1 MNHIHHISK
10 ALFLVLCLALGACQS
25 ETEFSFSGR
34 GGIRVGL
41 ENVSSAI
48 VSRSTPAELGTPLAD
63 RFSLKVSDA
72 KDVTKYS
79 GPLTNDVIHLQQGTY
94 SVTATC
100 GDNPLLAIDAP
111 YYFGTANVDVVGE
124 EVTEA
129 SIACSV
135 GNSLISVV
143 FGRNEE
149 EMARFEK
156 FYQSYALNVKIGD
169 FGVSIPN
176 TATHLSAYFRAGSS
190 PVLVFTGVLRE
201 DGAKVEIPLDTTKP
215 GFPSVFNAADHAKVT
230 LTLPDPESAT
240 VLDISKVEVEE
251 ATMEETIPVS
261 WLPVPQATAQHQY
274 DANGD
279 LVGTDVTFT
288 NSYPGMEWKAEVK
301 GDDGNV
307 YRTVSGTGALLSD
320 YATNAS
326 DWPYLPA
333 GHYTATYYLLQ
344 EGKDPMKIG
353 SRDFTVG
360 NPELRVSVDGYTS
373 YSKYLAGDVD
383 AANACDASTIYGLTS
398 KVNVSPV
405 LLDNSKY
412 THSLTTT
419 LGGSSLTA
427 TQSGNVFSYA
437 DQSGKQ
443 PSFNAYQ
450 MNCQATF
457 DKATASTVKDFYITG
472 LPASFAP
479 PSQSA
484 GWTGYGTVA
493 WNDSDNGVARI
504 RLGQNTVSQPQYVQY
519 NGFAI
524 PKGTKVECPYKVA
537 ANGATVQT
545 TLTLTL
551 GDDEYFS
558 FKTSYMT
565 LSPFEDTA
573 VFTTSADVSSAKANN
588 SYGSGQTKSF
598 IYYLNY
604 KYAK

>member
-230 LTLPDPESAT
+230 ITLPDPESAT

-279 LVGTDVTFT
+279 LVGTDITFT

-307 YRTVSGTGALLSD
+307 YRTVSGTGALSSD
-320 YATNAS
+320 YASNGA

-344 EGKDPMKIG
+344 DGKEPMKTG
-353 SRDFTVG
+353 SRDFTVAA
-360 NPELRVSVDGYTS
+360 PELKITMGGYTS
-373 YSKYLAGDVD
+373 YTKYLEHDID
-383 AANACDASTIYGLTS
+383 AANACDNQTVYALSASF
-398 KVNVSPV
+398 NVALP
-405 LLDNSKY
+405 LLNNAHY
-412 THSLTTT
+412 THSFT
-419 LGGSSLTA
+419 
-427 TQSGNVFSYA
+427 
-437 DQSGKQ
+437 
-443 PSFNAYQ
+443 
-450 MNCQATF
+450 ATF
-457 DKATASTVKDFYITG
+457 DGQAQTTPSARNAVSLSNRTGVAPRSEAYRWSASVSFAGSNITAVREFYVTG
-472 LPASFAP
+472 LPYKATP
-479 PSQSA
+479 PTQSDWSGTA
-484 GWTGYGTVA
+484 NSWRGDYVRLHGNTITKTFYLPADVNVDIDQNVYVRRGTVA
-493 WNDSDNGVARI
+493 
-504 RLGQNTVSQPQYVQY
+504 TTY
-519 NGFAI
+519 NLQASSENLCAYEPAYNSSSTFTETFSTI
-524 PKGTKVECPYKVA
+524 LKSS
-537 ANGATVQT
+537 NATV
-545 TLTLTL
+545 
-551 GDDEYFS
+551 
-558 FKTSYMT
+558 KC
-565 LSPFEDTA
+565 
-573 VFTTSADVSSAKANN
+573 VN
-588 SYGSGQTKSF
+588 SYGNADSIVQGTH
-598 IYYLNY
+598 
-604 KYAK
+604 AKVYSIIVQYR

>member
-215 GFPSVFNAADHAKVT
+215 GFPSVFNAAYHAKVT

-307 YRTVSGTGALLSD
+307 YRTVSGTGALSSD
-320 YATNAS
+320 YASNAAG
-326 DWPYLPA
+326 WPYLPT

-344 EGKDPMKIG
+344 DGKEPMKTG
-353 SRDFTVG
+353 SRDFTVAA
-360 NPELRVSVDGYTS
+360 PELHISVEGGYTS
-373 YSKYLAGDVD
+373 YSKYVEGDVA
-383 AANACDASTIYGLTS
+383 AANACDAGTVYAPRYSF
-398 KVNVSPV
+398 NVSPS
-405 LLDNSKY
+405 LLQKTNYSHTVAAIFDGVQKSISQVANTANLPVQTGIAARGEAYRWQVKVSFDGQ
-412 THSLTTT
+412 T
-419 LGGSSLTA
+419 LS
-427 TQSGNVFSYA
+427 A
-437 DQSGKQ
+437 DR
-443 PSFNAYQ
+443 F
-450 MNCQATF
+450 
-457 DKATASTVKDFYITG
+457 FYITG
-472 LPASFAP
+472 LPANYAPPTASGGWEFISGGNCSFESTYMKLATTVAPTPKAQSPSYFAP
-479 PSQSA
+479 ADVNVNVTTSCS
-484 GWTGYGTVA
+484 
-493 WNDSDNGVARI
+493 
-504 RLGQNTVSQPQYVQY
+504 QNTGIFNY
-519 NGFAI
+519 NYTLTFAGSNE
-524 PKGTKVECPYKVA
+524 KAENTTSRGDAKTFVNAGTLKAGEDHLITEYSYIAAGNYLQIFSLKVEYR
-537 ANGATVQT
+537 
-545 TLTLTL
+545 
-551 GDDEYFS
+551 
-558 FKTSYMT
+558 
-565 LSPFEDTA
+565 
-573 VFTTSADVSSAKANN
+573 
-588 SYGSGQTKSF
+588 
-598 IYYLNY
+598 
-604 KYAK
+604 